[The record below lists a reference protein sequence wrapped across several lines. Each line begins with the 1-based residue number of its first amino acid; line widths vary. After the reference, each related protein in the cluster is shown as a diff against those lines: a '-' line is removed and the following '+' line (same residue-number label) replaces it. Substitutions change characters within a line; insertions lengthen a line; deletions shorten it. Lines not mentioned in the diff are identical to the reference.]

1 MSRSSW
7 QSLVA
12 VACGL
17 VGLLLTGCFRGDE
30 NQVGITAAAG
40 AGQVTTVQPVTDW
53 RRKPLSLRLLGRVLQ
68 RPVGGASG
76 AAAGRISP
84 AVVTWAARGSYPDGV
99 DDSTDL
105 GALGDQLFGRIS
117 PAGQSPVDRVT
128 LNR

>member
-17 VGLLLTGCFRGDE
+17 VVLLLTGCFRGDE
-30 NQVGITAAAG
+30 NQFGITAAAG
-40 AGQVTTVQPVTDW
+40 AGQVTTVQPMISW
-53 RRKPLSLRLLGRVLQ
+53 RRKPLSLRLLGRVLNQ
-68 RPVGGASG
+68 PLGSQSAVSKGP
-76 AAAGRISP
+76 ISP

-99 DDSTDL
+99 NDSTDL

-117 PAGQSPVDRVT
+117 PVGRSPADRVT